1 MFYKNAMA
9 LLLNWQVIL
18 QIVESASEKN
28 DWAKDLHEL
37 MVDEFSLLWKA
48 ELGVII
54 LLYEVIIKIFI
65 LIDTL

>member
-1 MFYKNAMA
+1 MA

-54 LLYEVIIKIFI
+54 LLYEVKIKIFI

>member
-18 QIVESASEKN
+18 QIVENASEKN
-28 DWAKDLHEL
+28 DWAKDLHDL
-37 MVDEFSLLWKA
+37 MVDEFSPLWKA

-54 LLYEVIIKIFI
+54 LLYEVKIKIFI

>member
-54 LLYEVIIKIFI
+54 LLYEVKIKIFI